1 MRSTAVTLETCF
13 ENSNQ
18 GCTRIVF
25 KALPGFQLQYDPK
38 FAQISQGVIISQL
51 KHFKLYLCLLFL
63 LVLYLYHFR

>member
-25 KALPGFQLQYDPK
+25 KAWPGFQQQYDPK
-38 FAQISQGVIISQL
+38 FAQISQGVMIREGV
-51 KHFKLYLCLLFL
+51 K
-63 LVLYLYHFR
+63 